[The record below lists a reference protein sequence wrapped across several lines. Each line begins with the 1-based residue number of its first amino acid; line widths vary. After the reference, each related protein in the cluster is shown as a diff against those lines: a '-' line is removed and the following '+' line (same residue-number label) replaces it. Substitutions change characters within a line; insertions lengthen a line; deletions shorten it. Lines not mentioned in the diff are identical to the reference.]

1 MTTWQSIYE
10 DAVSKRSEFRW
21 RLFSDELPVSFKPHH
36 KILVANDDSSRIQI
50 RAVWSVLRDNKYL
63 PFLSEAWSEIPDYKE
78 DI

>member
-50 RAVWSVLRDNKYL
+50 RAVWWALRDWKEWADL
-63 PFLSEAWSEIPDYKE
+63 KAWSEIPDYKE